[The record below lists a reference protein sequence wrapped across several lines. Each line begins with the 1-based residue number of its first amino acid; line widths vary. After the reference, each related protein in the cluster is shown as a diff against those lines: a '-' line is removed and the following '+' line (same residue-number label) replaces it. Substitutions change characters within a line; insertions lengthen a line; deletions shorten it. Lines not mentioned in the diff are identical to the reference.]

1 MSSGESAADAVTV
14 LMNEVAR
21 LTAVEQRLRTENDNL
36 IDARRSWEESLE
48 HYTELFEL
56 SPLPTLTL
64 DSPGFVRQANAAA
77 LALLGSSVL
86 GCALRSQVHAK
97 DRRRFLDLMREATR
111 VPDAEATCELA
122 LQRADG
128 MLVRTHMTAHWLAN
142 GRAAMVVTAR
152 DLTDADR
159 FAEERR
165 RLRATAQEARAATEA
180 RDKFIA
186 MLSHELR
193 TPLTPV
199 MAAVSA
205 ALRRDDAA
213 PALKKTFAMIARNI
227 EAERRLIDDLLDTS
241 RIVHGKLRVER
252 VPVDVH
258 RIARDAL
265 AGMMP
270 EIARK
275 GLKLSVELSAERC
288 WINGD
293 PGRIRQVFWNLLQNA
308 VKFSGD
314 GGVLGLHS
322 WNREGVVA
330 IEVRDN
336 GSGIAPDVLSRLF
349 APFQQGQIDARTM
362 PSRSGLGLG
371 LSICRGILDLHGG
384 EIHASSAGPGRGAR
398 FVVDLPWIETPRQ
411 QVDAGASLGFNAA
424 VARKKNERHILL
436 VEDDEDTA
444 ETLAEL
450 LRSEGFQISVATS
463 IASAL
468 RQDVG
473 QVDLVLSDIG
483 LGDGS
488 GLDLMRR
495 LRAKKDMPGIVLS
508 GYATEA
514 DIVASRQAGFSA
526 HLVKPISIDNLVA
539 AIHRTQGPTVVGVA

>member
-1 MSSGESAADAVTV
+1 MSSGEPAADAVTV

-21 LTAVEQRLRTENDNL
+21 LTAVEQRLRAENDNL
-36 IDARRSWEESLE
+36 IEARRSWEESLE
-48 HYTELFEL
+48 HYTELFEVA
-56 SPLPTLTL
+56 PLPTLTV
-64 DSPGFVRQANAAA
+64 DSYGFVRQANAAA
-77 LALLGSSVL
+77 VALLGTSVM
-86 GCALRSQVHAK
+86 GSALRSQVQAQ

-111 VPDAEATCELA
+111 LPDVDATSELT

-128 MLVRTHMTAHWLAN
+128 RLVRTHMSARCLLN
-142 GRAAMVVTAR
+142 GPASTIVTVR
-152 DLTDADR
+152 DLTESDR
-159 FAEERR
+159 FAEEHR

-205 ALRRDDAA
+205 ALRRDDAG
-213 PALKKTFAMIARNI
+213 PAVKKTFAMIARNI

-241 RIVHGKLRVER
+241 RIVHGKLRVDR

-258 RIARDAL
+258 RVARDAL

-308 VKFSGD
+308 VKFSSD
-314 GGVLGLHS
+314 GGGLGLHS
-322 WNREGVVA
+322 WNRDGVVA
-330 IEVRDN
+330 IEVRDT

-349 APFQQGQIDARTM
+349 APFQQGQVDPATVS
-362 PSRSGLGLG
+362 SRSGLGLG
-371 LSICRGILDLHGG
+371 LSICRGILELHGG
-384 EIHASSAGPGRGAR
+384 EIHASSPGPGRGAR
-398 FVVDLPWIETPRQ
+398 FVVDLPSIEAPRHQ
-411 QVDAGASLGFNAA
+411 AEPDAAIGLDGA
-424 VARKKNERHILL
+424 VARTQGERHILL

-473 QVDLVLSDIG
+473 KVDLVLSDIG

-495 LRAKKDMPGIVLS
+495 LRAKKDVPGIVLS

-514 DIVASRQAGFSA
+514 DILASRQAGFSA

-539 AIHRTQGPTVVGVA
+539 AIHRTQAPVVGTA